1 MARAADYLDLD
12 VWKDEIQI
20 TDTTQ
25 DARLGRYITRAS
37 RTLDRWCQVVP
48 GFFATAGETA
58 VARYYDIDTQRARRS
73 AADVMFDADSY
84 ESWLFQATPC
94 LLYVE
99 PFVELTSLK
108 TDEDGD
114 GVYEVTW
121 DTSDYRL
128 GPANA
133 VALGDPY
140 RVIEVNRDTGRYVF
154 PVGRRRVEATCR
166 WGWPSVPPSIEEA
179 TSLLANRLR
188 NRGKTPEGV
197 MGSEERGFISLKEMD
212 PDIKSILA
220 AGRFIELEPF

>member
-1 MARAADYLDLD
+1 MPHAADYLDLD
-12 VWKDEIQI
+12 VWKDEIQV

-48 GFFATAGETA
+48 GFFAAAGETA
-58 VARYYDIDTQRARRS
+58 AARYFDVHGDPLSRA
-73 AADVMFDADSY
+73 DWDAIEAGAY
-84 ESWLFQATPC
+84 ESWLYRGTPS
-94 LLYVE
+94 LLLVD
-99 PFVELTSLK
+99 PFVQMTSLK

-121 DTSDYRL
+121 ATTDYRL

-133 VALGDPY
+133 AAYGEPY
-140 RVIEVNRDTGRYVF
+140 RVIEVNRDTGSYVF
-154 PVGRRRVEATCR
+154 PIGQRRIEATCR
-166 WGWPSVPPSIEEA
+166 WGWPTVPESIQEA

-212 PDIKSILA
+212 PDIKSILV
-220 AGRFIELEPF
+220 AGRFLELVPF